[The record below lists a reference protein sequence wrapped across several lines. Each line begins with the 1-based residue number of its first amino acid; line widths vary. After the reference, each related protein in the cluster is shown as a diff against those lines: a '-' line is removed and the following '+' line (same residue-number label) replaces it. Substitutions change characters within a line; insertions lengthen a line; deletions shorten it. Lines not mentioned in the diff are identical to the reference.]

1 MLIVLLALLPL
12 IPGILMVQMMVQNS
26 LRDRSML
33 EEGLSLIY
41 REQLGLTAERFSL
54 TRNEADPDALL
65 NHLTRVFG
73 EAALVAIGRSDQI
86 LLSEHVGEDSENAV
100 VHTIQEGAYQ
110 GWSVSLKVS
119 GNVLVHSDE
128 QRREIWWHAFW
139 VLSGVLVVAGAA
151 WLTVHRRLRIDEI
164 RSDLLT
170 TISHEIKT
178 PVAAMKVLMES
189 LEDGSLPAESRPEY
203 YELLHREND
212 RIGELADHFL
222 LHSRLEKGQLPV
234 RFEPVDLST
243 LVAGEVKLIRP
254 QLDSVSGEL
263 AFEGGPSTIVQT
275 DPVALK
281 IVLSNL
287 LENAVKYGGQPPLLT
302 VKIVRSDRYAEIS
315 ISDQGD
321 GIPRSE
327 RRAVFRRFY
336 RGDVRLTGG
345 RGGVGLGLPICRLL
359 VRLLKGD
366 IRVSSGPDGIGALF
380 LVRIPI
386 VS

>member
-1 MLIVLLALLPL
+1 
-12 IPGILMVQMMVQNS
+12 VQMMVQNS

-54 TRNEADPDALL
+54 TQNEADPEVLL
-65 NHLTRVFG
+65 SHLTRVFG
-73 EAALVAIGRSDQI
+73 AAASVAISRSDQI
-86 LLSEHVGEDSENAV
+86 LLTKHVDKDSENAV
-100 VHTIQEGAYQ
+100 VHTIQEGAYR
-110 GWSVSLKVS
+110 GWTVSLKVS
-119 GNVLVHSDE
+119 GDVLVHSDE

-139 VLSGVLVVAGAA
+139 VLSGVLLVAGAA

-164 RSDLLT
+164 RSDMLT

-189 LEDGSLPAESRPEY
+189 LEDGTVSGESRSDY

-234 RFEPVDLST
+234 RFEPVDLTT
-243 LVAGEVKLIRP
+243 LVGGEVKLIRP
-254 QLDSVSGEL
+254 QLNAVSGEL
-263 AFEGGPSTIVQT
+263 SFEDVSSIIVQT
-275 DPVALK
+275 DPAALK

-287 LENAVKYGGQPPLLT
+287 LENAVKYGGRPPILT
-302 VKIVRSDRYAEIS
+302 VKLATRDRHAEIS
-315 ISDQGD
+315 ISDQGE

-336 RGDVRLTGG
+336 RGDVQLTGG
-345 RGGVGLGLPICRLL
+345 QRGVGLGLPICRHL
-359 VRLLKGD
+359 VRLLKGE
-366 IRVSSGPDGIGALF
+366 IRISSGPEGRGTVF

-386 VS
+386 SSS

>member
-65 NHLTRVFG
+65 SHLTRVFG